1 MAAVGRVQLYAMT
14 GVVGPVY
21 ASKRL
26 FTRLDFQSN
35 KGLES
40 ANSGDPLNKK
50 SPTPGRASSIWPL
63 YLASWPN
70 NQFSTFSAA
79 SRDKNRLFPT
89 CIHPMV
95 QGVGRCL
102 RPVLC
107 LPARGNNQPTLRVIG
122 SNYAPAVRPP
132 HLNKK

>member
-70 NQFSTFSAA
+70 NQFSTFSEA
-79 SRDKNRLFPT
+79 SLDKSRLFPT
-89 CIHPMV
+89 CIHPEV
-95 QGVGRCL
+95 QGADRCL
-102 RPVLC
+102 RLAFF
-107 LPARGNNQPTLRVIG
+107 LPTKGNNQPTLQVIG
-122 SNYAPAVRPP
+122 SNYAPAVHPP
-132 HLNKK
+132 PLNRK